1 MAKTIVKTAPRDQV
15 TRLLTELVIDSLVA
29 DTRNSATTARTPVAR
44 GPAEAEVRIHRDGLL
59 VARGHAVGIAP
70 SRLFIA
76 VDPLHYPINT
86 RLDIEF
92 VDSPGQS
99 TGHVRV
105 SATVLSRSGMGI
117 ECRLDPAPAPD
128 TSTR

>member
-1 MAKTIVKTAPRDQV
+1 VAKTIMKTAPRDQV
-15 TRLLTELVIDSLVA
+15 TRLLTELVVDSLAA
-29 DTRNSATTARTPVAR
+29 DTSRNSATTARTPAAR

-59 VARGHAVGIAP
+59 VAKGHAVGIAP

-92 VDSPGQS
+92 VDSPCQS

-117 ECRLDPAPAPD
+117 ECRLDPAPRA
-128 TSTR
+128 